1 MFMSMK
7 LPECSGAAA
16 WFMHGTSATWSV
28 ESGQINGTGGHSPH
42 ERAVLGHTTRSLA
55 L

>member
-1 MFMSMK
+1 MFMSPSAVEQQPG
-7 LPECSGAAA
+7 LCIR
-16 WFMHGTSATWSV
+16 TSATWSV